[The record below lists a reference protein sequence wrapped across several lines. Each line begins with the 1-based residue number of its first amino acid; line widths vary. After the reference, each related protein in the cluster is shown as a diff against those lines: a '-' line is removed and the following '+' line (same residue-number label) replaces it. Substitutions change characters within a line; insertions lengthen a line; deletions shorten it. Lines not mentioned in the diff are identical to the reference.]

1 MRRIEIDPRIIKHLG
16 RDLITS
22 SEVAVAE
29 LVKNCID
36 ARAREI
42 CLRLYSNCFSRL
54 SDSKHIFDHIL
65 RKYKNMQLLVVEV
78 DG

>member
-42 CLRLYSNCFSRL
+42 CLRLYSRSIKSRNFK
-54 SDSKHIFDHIL
+54 D
-65 RKYKNMQLLVVEV
+65 QTVEV
-78 DG
+78 